1 MAIYIDFIQLA
12 KLAQFS
18 CFSCFPLAN
27 GKVQGVRGV
36 RSLKMRQVENK
47 IPVASANN
55 LLKFNAVEK
64 GARRQLTT
72 IKRENQREQ
81 GDEKRQW
88 KMRKKR

>member
-18 CFSCFPLAN
+18 CFSLAN

-64 GARRQLTT
+64 GAGRQLTT

-81 GDEKRQW
+81 RGEKRQW